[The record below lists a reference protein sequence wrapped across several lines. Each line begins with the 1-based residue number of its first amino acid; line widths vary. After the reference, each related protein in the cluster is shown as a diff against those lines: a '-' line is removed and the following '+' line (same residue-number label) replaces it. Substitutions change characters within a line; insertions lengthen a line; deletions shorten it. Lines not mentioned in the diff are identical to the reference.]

1 MAKYSRDFS
10 NFMWDEDTFC
20 EILHI
25 KFLSCFPNVISAL
38 ILRISNRKMLITF
51 DKKPVDDFW
60 HHICNHQTL
69 LVNIPKY

>member
-10 NFMWDEDTFC
+10 KFVRGGDTFC

-25 KFLSCFPNVISAL
+25 KFLSCFPNGISAL

-51 DKKPVDDFW
+51 DKKPVDNF
-60 HHICNHQTL
+60 
-69 LVNIPKY
+69 